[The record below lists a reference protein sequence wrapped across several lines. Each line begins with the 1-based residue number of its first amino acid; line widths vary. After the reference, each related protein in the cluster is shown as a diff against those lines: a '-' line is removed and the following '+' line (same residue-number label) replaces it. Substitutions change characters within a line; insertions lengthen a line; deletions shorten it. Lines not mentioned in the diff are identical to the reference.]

1 MTAEAE
7 SRNIEPDASI
17 ARAHVHACASDRDET
32 DLSDGDGDG
41 GGVISNCVTTTT
53 GGAARRVPCLD
64 QSSFPSF

>member
-32 DLSDGDGDG
+32 DLSDGDG
-41 GGVISNCVTTTT
+41 GGVISNCVTTGGG